1 MQNSERLQ
9 ELYNASLNSNGAANE
24 QYSKTLESLE
34 TKLTR
39 LKNAWDEFTTGLLN
53 NDVIK
58 FGVDLL
64 NNILTALNN
73 ITNTGNDIVDTV
85 AKITLLIAALRTAK
99 AAMDALADSTRAYK
113 TAMAGGEDKDGN
125 IIDPKDAKTAG
136 AMASKVFGESFKK
149 NLLGKI
155 GTFFTSGKSIGE
167 AIAGGIKDGFGRSSI
182 GFIVV
187 IILTV
192 VAIIAKVIYETTSLT
207 KKLEDAENAAKEA
220 ESAFN
225 KLNEGLTELKDN
237 LSDVADQTSALEDL
251 TRGTDEWREAQEKLN
266 ESVDELVEKYPEL
279 VSFVEMDKYGTKSI
293 DMESDAVQNVIQNY
307 ENRTAQA
314 KAASLGAANYVSE
327 LKVQKAEREWD
338 DETKKVQQ
346 QKIKNNQKSLAKNA
360 LSLVDETNYSEKSYD
375 QMATMASEHL
385 AETMTEAAEKTYES
399 GTYNQRVE
407 DREAMAKAI
416 YGSDATV
423 GGFGNNTITYYDEE
437 GKKQTVKLRKE
448 EWASQVAAYKATN
461 NMTEALEKVPDTINK
476 MTSELSKSSSK
487 ASKALS
493 NIFEKGTDVGKL
505 SANDYNELKD
515 VNVEDLIPSDASD
528 ELKDSITETFNE
540 IFENLKLAAE
550 QVQERSEKYGLDEN
564 ALNNVE
570 TETANAWLD
579 KLENLGRMGGNRI
592 EMVQKAMD
600 EITKGMTDEIKSD
613 FLGAVSSSDWTKQGL
628 SSLGESLEALEVS
641 VPTAALNKFKS
652 ALLEATGAVNSFGKL
667 TEEQQITLAKN
678 LNRKSIIE
686 SNGVLSAEEYQTLIA
701 ADESLKDSFIK
712 NLDGEYVYTE
722 KIDTLIDVVEEING
736 KIGTKTNSNNAKT
749 YDAIIAA
756 QQKLSGEWKSEQG
769 KVYNSWQD
777 VTHREGLV
785 DIAKDV
791 QEILKEFFK
800 TDEDV
805 PNFLTEVGYK
815 TTTDFNDATYWD
827 KDKIVEFLNA
837 IQGSSTTGALEEY
850 INEEI
855 IKGQG
860 QKATENVT
868 RFYSADGG
876 ISPKYDELG
885 DRQKAIVEAQRQ
897 ILVAK
902 ATSAGITQE
911 EIKAYET
918 LVDKYEDG
926 KDVYR
931 QMLGA
936 QIQLANKINYDEM
949 REGLQG
955 LISDMADF
963 VEEYDKIVDGDKEGK
978 RNVID
983 SLAQNLG
990 INLSNKSEKQL
1001 DELTEIIMGTATGN
1015 EGSYYQLVME
1025 IAKSVERDAFGDI
1038 KSIEEMIDIINKD
1051 GISAHQELI
1060 NKLTDN
1066 SLGVISQTSSG
1077 GKIYQQFELVSE
1089 AILKSS
1095 IELAG
1100 AAEKLWESPYTW
1112 LDNYNERLNSLLRTY
1127 DKLERKYDKLAS
1139 KTDSTPQDLINT
1151 TRQELS
1157 SLSERAQTYKYGAAN
1172 AQNEIK
1178 NLINSNAEFAKY
1190 IAYDAS
1196 RNEVLVDWENVK
1208 KTDWWEETGQDF
1220 EEMVSEVKENRDA
1233 YNDAVD
1239 GLEDIEDTI
1248 EEIKNRG
1255 RDEYSDLLDA
1265 VKEGWVNEQQEQIDK
1280 LQEINDTIEESQN
1293 KLLSSMREQI
1303 EEERRARENQ
1313 KTEASIEDKRL
1324 KLAYLQRDTSGA
1336 NAVEIAALQKEIG
1349 EDEEAY
1355 TDSLIDQR
1363 FDEIEKANEE
1373 AAQQRQTQIDIQQ
1386 KQLDAFVDSGQVW
1399 NHIKDIV
1406 DKDLQDYNNGDTT
1419 WQQTQSNFY
1428 SMWSKENKDN
1438 PIQASLK
1445 EDENLKAAKLAA
1457 EYVSKQ
1463 EGDSQLAK
1471 DIGSVTTAVTK
1482 YQEDVQKLATSVGNH
1497 EITLSFDGDI
1507 LGTKLTELIKATV
1520 KPESLKTEDE
1530 VVTEPEGGSN
1540 VETPAISSNFS
1551 GKYSQLKNFIK
1562 GQNLFSG
1569 GLSIKGNGELAN
1581 GGNSEG
1587 NDNKTLITDE
1597 TVVTPYQGLVH
1608 DTNLA
1613 LDKISFYDDSEGSN
1627 INSAQLVDKTKS
1639 ANFDKNVVS
1648 RNTGNNIVGNNLS
1661 VFTVAQR
1668 QGVIKQIKDDRTLAR
1683 LKTISFP
1690 TSGDIYEMI
1699 DNENKRYGLA
1709 VNFDGVWYKLNT
1721 ELFREKASKSK
1732 KTYFDNLSGLK
1743 EYNYSLWTYKSGG
1756 LADFTG
1762 PAWLDGTKSS
1772 PELVLNAQDTQN
1784 FIALKDI
1791 LASILSNNTS
1801 TDTKKS
1807 SGGDNYY
1814 DINIEVDEVASDYD
1828 VDQIADR
1835 IKEIIYEDATY
1846 RNVSIIN
1853 SVK

>member
-1 MQNSERLQ
+1 
-9 ELYNASLNSNGAANE
+9 
-24 QYSKTLESLE
+24 
-34 TKLTR
+34 
-39 LKNAWDEFTTGLLN
+39 
-53 NDVIK
+53 
-58 FGVDLL
+58 
-64 NNILTALNN
+64 
-73 ITNTGNDIVDTV
+73 
-85 AKITLLIAALRTAK
+85 
-99 AAMDALADSTRAYK
+99 
-113 TAMAGGEDKDGN
+113 
-125 IIDPKDAKTAG
+125 
-136 AMASKVFGESFKK
+136 MASEVFGKSFKE
-149 NLLGKI
+149 NLFGKI

-167 AIAGGIKDGFGRSSI
+167 AIAGGIQNGFKGTSI
-182 GFIVV
+182 GFIIV
-187 IILTV
+187 IILTI
-192 VAIIAKVIYETTSLT
+192 VAAIATIVYETTSLT

-220 ESAFN
+220 KSAFN
-225 KLNEGLTELKDN
+225 KLNENLTELKDN
-237 LSDVADQTSALEDL
+237 LSDVADQANALEDL

-279 VSFVEMDKYGTKSI
+279 VSYVEMDKYGTKSI
-293 DMESDAVQNVIQNY
+293 DMESDGVQNIIKNY

-314 KAASLGAANYVSE
+314 KAASLGAANYLSE
-327 LKVQKAEREWD
+327 LKIQKAEREYD
-338 DETKKVQQ
+338 DETKKAQQ

-360 LSLVDETNYSEKSYD
+360 LSLIDETNYSEKSYD
-375 QMATMASEHL
+375 QMATIASEHL
-385 AETMTEAAEKTYES
+385 ADVMTEAAKETYEN
-399 GTYNQRVE
+399 GTYSQRVE
-407 DREAMAKAI
+407 DRKAMAKAI
-416 YGSDATV
+416 YGADATV
-423 GGFGNNTITYYDEE
+423 GGVGNNTITYYDEE
-437 GKKQTVKLRKE
+437 GQKQTVKLRKE
-448 EWASQVAAYKATN
+448 EWAAQVAAYKATN
-461 NMTEALEKVPDTINK
+461 NMTEALKEVPSTINK
-476 MTSELSKSSSK
+476 MVTGLSKSSTK

-493 NIFEKGTDVGKL
+493 NVFEKGSDVGKL
-505 SANDYNELKD
+505 SANDYDELKD

-540 IFENLKLAAE
+540 IFDNLKLAAE
-550 QVQERSEKYGLDEN
+550 QVQERSKNYGLDEN
-564 ALNNVE
+564 ALNDVE

-579 KLENLGRMGGNRI
+579 KLENLGRMGGNRL
-592 EMVQKAMD
+592 ETVQKAMD
-600 EITKGMTDEIKSD
+600 EITKGMSDEIKTD
-613 FLGAVSSSDWTKQGL
+613 FLGAISSSDWTKQGL
-628 SSLGESLEALEVS
+628 SSLNESLEALEVS
-641 VPTAALNKFKS
+641 VPTAALNKFKNV
-652 ALLEATGAVNSFGKL
+652 LLEATGATNSFGEL
-667 TEEQQITLAKN
+667 TEDQQITLAKD
-678 LNRKSIIE
+678 LSRKSIIE

-701 ADESLKDSFIK
+701 ADESLKNSFIK

-736 KIGTKTNSNNAKT
+736 KIGTKTNGNNVKT

-756 QQKLSGEWKSEQG
+756 QKKLSGEWKSEQG
-769 KVYNSWQD
+769 KTYNSWQD
-777 VTHREGLV
+777 VTYREGLV

-791 QEILKEFFK
+791 QEVLKEYFK

-805 PNFLTEVGYK
+805 PDFLTEVGYK

-827 KDKIVEFLNA
+827 KDKIVKFLNA

-860 QKATENVT
+860 QKATDNIT

-911 EIKAYET
+911 EIEAYET

-926 KDVYR
+926 KDVYKR
-931 QMLGA
+931 MLSA

-978 RNVID
+978 RNILD
-983 SLAQNLG
+983 TLAQNLG
-990 INLSNKSEKQL
+990 ISLKGKSEKQI
-1001 DELTEIIMGTATGN
+1001 DELMGIISGAVVGN
-1015 EGSYYQLVME
+1015 EESYYQLVME
-1025 IAKSVERDAFGDI
+1025 IAKSVEKDAFGDI
-1038 KSIEEMIDIINKD
+1038 KSIEEMIDIINED

-1060 NKLTDN
+1060 DKLTDN

-1077 GKIYQQFELVSE
+1077 GKIYQQFELVSG
-1089 AILKSS
+1089 AVLKSTA
-1095 IELAG
+1095 ELAG
-1100 AAEKLWESPYTW
+1100 VAEKLWESPYTW
-1112 LDNYNERLNSLLRTY
+1112 LDNYNERLDSLLRTY
-1127 DKLERKYDKLAS
+1127 DKLERKYNKLAS

-1157 SLSERAQTYKYGAAN
+1157 SLNERAQTYKYGAAG

-1178 NLINSNAEFAKY
+1178 NLITSDSEFAKY

-1208 KTDWWEETGQDF
+1208 KTGWWTERGQDF
-1220 EEMVSEVKENRDA
+1220 EEMVSEVKENRDT

-1293 KLLSSMREQI
+1293 KILSSMREQI
-1303 EEERRARENQ
+1303 EEERQARENQ
-1313 KTEASIEDKRL
+1313 KTEQSIEDKRL

-1386 KQLDAFVDSGQVW
+1386 SQLDAFVNSGQVW
-1399 NHIKDIV
+1399 GLIKKKLDQ
-1406 DKDLQDYNNGDTT
+1406 DLFNAATAKEGFADAWANTESKDYANWNNK
-1419 WQQTQSNFY
+1419 S
-1428 SMWSKENKDN
+1428 EN
-1438 PIQASLK
+1438 PIKQALDNDSTLK
-1445 EDENLKAAKLAA
+1445 NAKQAYEYLIKGTDGTLAN
-1457 EYVSKQ
+1457 
-1463 EGDSQLAK
+1463 
-1471 DIGSVTTAVTK
+1471 DITALQNAVTS
-1482 YQEDVQKLATSVGNH
+1482 YQTTVATLATSVGNH
-1497 EITLSFDGDI
+1497 GITLSFDGDI
-1507 LGTKLTELIKATV
+1507 LGTKIVDIIKATV
-1520 KPESLKTEDE
+1520 SPDALKTEQE
-1530 VVTEPEGGSN
+1530 EATGLTPTGASNVQAVKGATNYERLQTETLEDAGSN
-1540 VETPAISSNFS
+1540 FTTGLGGN
-1551 GKYSQLKNFIK
+1551 SQLLKPTIGK
-1562 GQNLFSG
+1562 GLVQTSG
-1569 GLSIKGNGELAN
+1569 TTYTVKGNGELAN
-1581 GGNSEG
+1581 GNKIDDDS
-1587 NDNKTLITDE
+1587 KTLITDDLSE
-1597 TVVTPYQGLVH
+1597 VPYPGFVRS
-1608 DTNLA
+1608 TNLS
-1613 LDKISFYDDSEGSN
+1613 LDKISVIYDDLGGN
-1627 INSAQLVDKTKS
+1627 NLNVAQLVDKTKPGT
-1639 ANFDKNVVS
+1639 FDRNVVS
-1648 RNTGNNIVGNNLS
+1648 RITENGILGRDLS
-1661 VFTVAQR
+1661 IFTVAQR
-1668 QGVIKQIKDDRTLAR
+1668 QGVIKQIEDGRTLAR
-1683 LKTISFP
+1683 LETISCP
-1690 TSGDIYEMI
+1690 TSGDVYEMI
-1699 DNENKRYGLA
+1699 DNENEKYGLA
-1709 VNFDGVWYKLNT
+1709 VNYNGDWYKLNT
-1721 ELFREKASKSK
+1721 ELFQEKASKSEK
-1732 KTYFDNLSGLK
+1732 IYFNDLNGSKLG
-1743 EYNYSLWTYKSGG
+1743 YSLWQYKSGG

-1801 TDTKKS
+1801 TDAKKS